1 MTSNKKLVQAWKNLD
16 LVLKKDTDEGED
28 YFKDSLYQGAT
39 PIGFSVKTPAK
50 PVRPHSSYLVR
61 TRPMTA
67 NSTKSGFK
75 SSAGFSGNFTT
86 TSFFSKNRP
95 TTPGNRPTT
104 PGTMAP
110 GLVQMYSPK
119 QRLFD
124 EHTVLHSI
132 PVSELK
138 RIYEGRCIDSKTD
151 SNANQAKHFL
161 DRFDQKCKK
170 RIFNMEGQYIGANAA
185 IEIANIIAEN
195 DHFINLNVSKNSIGD
210 VGARCIAAALRQNT
224 TIVHINLSNNS
235 IGYEGAGE
243 LFEMLGEN
251 ETIVSFKLNSLEGL
265 NRNRIDSRGMQPLA
279 TSLKMN
285 QVLAFLDLSGSAIT
299 AEGLPY
305 LAAGLEG
312 NKSLISLNI
321 SDNELGPKC
330 QQLVKSLAGSN
341 LLELDISN
349 NRLGDA
355 GVQALIGLF
364 NHTVGSMTKLQ
375 TLDISGNNITGFGAT
390 KVFDV
395 LTKNI
400 SLKKLVMNN
409 NNITGRGLASIL
421 TLLWENPVLQHLSLY
436 NCELNYEGA
445 DTLGAGLARN
455 FHIETLIVGKNPFKD
470 EGAKLL
476 LTAIKDNQVLKE
488 IDLSG
493 CKVREEG
500 GKAIAN
506 LISSNHNLTK
516 IDLKDNNLYDESGI
530 ALVEAVKINKK
541 VTKLN
546 LERNPVSY
554 KYVIEIERA
563 MKANAVELSRLNA
576 TTFVKEMEFLKG
588 FEAQKYV
595 VAQEGRIFTAKQREV
610 NEELVFHTQ
619 LMDQFKVE
627 EAFLVGKIEDEYA
640 DIADELRKIK
650 DQKREWDN
658 EIQNTKVKMES
669 ELHFTRFNIENT
681 KQEISEL
688 TKGIKKIKDSTDQSR
703 VYFERQIKILKNEI
717 SDREKIC
724 NILDNTVVATEA
736 HLRKARESSPRSPA
750 KGRKLNFADKDEVT
764 SPNSRAPKDQAKG
777 GFESFA
783 REATKGLDKSKKSPK
798 KK

>member
-1 MTSNKKLVQAWKNLD
+1 MTSNKKLLQAWKNLD
-16 LVLKKDTDEGED
+16 LVLKKDDEGEE
-28 YFKDSLYQGAT
+28 YFKDNLYQGAT

-50 PVRPHSSYLVR
+50 PIRPHSSYLVR

-67 NSTKSGFK
+67 TSTKSGFK
-75 SSAGFSGNFTT
+75 SSAGFNGTFTA

-95 TTPGNRPTT
+95 TSPGAINPE
-104 PGTMAP
+104 
-110 GLVQMYSPK
+110 LVQMYSPK

-124 EHTVLHSI
+124 EHTVLHSV

-138 RIYEGRCIDSKTD
+138 RIYEGRCIDNKTD
-151 SNANQAKHFL
+151 SNVNQIKHFL

-195 DHFINLNVSKNSIGD
+195 YHFINLNISKNSIGD

-224 TIVHINLSNNS
+224 TVVHINLSNNG
-235 IGYEGAGE
+235 IGHEGAAE
-243 LFEMLGEN
+243 LFEMLEEN

-265 NRNRIDSRGMQPLA
+265 NRNRIDSRGMRPLA
-279 TSLKMN
+279 TSLKSN
-285 QVLAFLDLSGSAIT
+285 QVLAFLDLSGSSIT

-330 QQLVKSLAGSN
+330 QQLVKSLTGSN

-355 GVQALIGLF
+355 GVQVLLGLF

-375 TLDISGNNITGFGAT
+375 TLDISGNSITGFGAT
-390 KVFDV
+390 KIFDV
-395 LTKNI
+395 IAKNNSI
-400 SLKKLVMNN
+400 RKLVMDN
-409 NNITGRGLASIL
+409 NNITGRGLASVL

-476 LTAIKDNQVLKE
+476 LTAIKDNQILKE
-488 IDLSG
+488 MDLSG
-493 CKVREEG
+493 CKIREEG
-500 GKAIAN
+500 GKAIAY

-516 IDLKDNNLYDESGI
+516 IDLKDNNLYDQSGV

-554 KYVIEIERA
+554 KYVIEIEKA
-563 MKANAVELSRLNA
+563 MKANAAELSRLNA

-619 LMDQFKVE
+619 LMDQFKNE
-627 EAFLVGKIEDEYA
+627 EASLAAKIEDEYA
-640 DIADELRKIK
+640 DIAEEIRNINRE
-650 DQKREWDN
+650 KREWDDQL
-658 EIQNTKVKMES
+658 QNMKAKMES
-669 ELHFTRFNIENT
+669 ELHFIKFNIENT
-681 KQEISEL
+681 KQEIIEL
-688 TKGIKKIKDSTDQSR
+688 TKGVKKIKESTDQSR
-703 VYFERQIKILKNEI
+703 VHYERQIIKLKNEI

-724 NILDNTVVATEA
+724 NILDNTVGATET
-736 HLRKARESSPRSPA
+736 HIKKVRDGSPKSPT
-750 KGRKLNFADKDEVT
+750 KGRKLNFSDKDEVM
-764 SPNSRAPKDQAKG
+764 SPKMRAPKDQAKG
-777 GFESFA
+777 GFEAFA
-783 REATKGLDKSKKSPK
+783 REATKGQDKSKKPSK